1 MGGRSD
7 ENIWE
12 GGQLI
17 VEVGDLARG
26 VQRRD
31 LLPISAATA
40 LVLFLCTRLLGPK
53 YLANGHVILDQL
65 QKRDLLP
72 IFAGTALVLLFL
84 LGPKYLANKGA
95 LLTIS
100 DQIPCTPRQCIEGHV
115 ILEKLQRRD
124 LLRISEDTD
133 ADALSVLW
141 SKK

>member
-1 MGGRSD
+1 MKISGREVNSLLKWEIWQAECRGG
-7 ENIWE
+7 IYF
-12 GGQLI
+12 
-17 VEVGDLARG
+17 
-26 VQRRD
+26 
-31 LLPISAATA
+31 SAATA
-40 LVLFLCTRLLGPK
+40 LVFFLCTRLLGPK